1 MMVTP
6 ISSYGTSSVYMS
18 STQTDSEYEDIKKEL
33 IKYGVSPTGIK
44 SIDEDMLEQVKAE
57 QAEKANPA
65 QPAAKE
71 ITYDETSI
79 SIFKDMMDKMQI
91 NSTNDPEQD
100 VLNVSNAIKEKLLN
114 KNISDQE
121 RELYINYKLNLD
133 QVISKTG
140 IAVGI
145 FVLTDEMRGATQLGE
160 ENKRLL
166 KI

>member
-1 MMVTP
+1 MIVTA
-6 ISSYGTSSVYMS
+6 ISAYGTSATYTSNS
-18 STQTDSEYEDIKKEL
+18 QIDSDYEEIQEKL
-33 IKYGVSPTGIK
+33 IGYGVSPTGIK
-44 SIDEDMLEQVKAE
+44 SIDEDMLEQVQAE
-57 QAEKANPA
+57 QAAKANPA
-65 QPAAKE
+65 PSAAKQ

-133 QVISKTG
+133 QVISRTG

-145 FVLTDEMRGATQLGE
+145 FVLTDEMLGATQLGE
-160 ENKRLL
+160 ENKKLL